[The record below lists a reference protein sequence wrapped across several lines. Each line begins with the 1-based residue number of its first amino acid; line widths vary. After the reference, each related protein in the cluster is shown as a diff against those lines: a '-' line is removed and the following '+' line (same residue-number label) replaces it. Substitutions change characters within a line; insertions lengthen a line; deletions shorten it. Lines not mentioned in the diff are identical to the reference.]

1 MQQSTTGLKNQA
13 EILMLISTV
22 ELNQVEK
29 LWYWMNHLQLDKEV
43 LLLIISNFQMEKA
56 VLYGTLVHLMMI
68 NS

>member
-1 MQQSTTGLKNQA
+1 M
-13 EILMLISTV
+13 V

-56 VLYGTLVHLMMI
+56 VLYGALVHLMMI